1 VKILVCLKQTPDT
14 EATIKITADGK
25 GIEEQNIKWVMSPYD
40 EYAVEEAIRIKEKK
54 GGETVVESM
63 GPDRAVEAM
72 RTALA
77 MGMDRGVHCWD
88 AAFAGSDTLAT
99 SKILAAVIKKENP
112 DLILC
117 GRQAIDFDQAQ
128 VPAYLAE
135 LLGLPQVY
143 TAAKIDLQDGKA
155 VVNRRIEGGEE
166 IVETSLPAVI
176 TCDKGLNEPRY
187 ASLPGIMKAKK
198 KEVKK
203 FGLADSGLGA
213 GDVGAGGA
221 KLKIV
226 AYIPLPDRPP
236 GKVFK
241 GEETADMV
249 KKVVRALRDEAKVI

>member
-1 VKILVCLKQTPDT
+1 VKVLVCLKQTPDT
-14 EATIKITADGK
+14 EATIKITGDGK

-40 EYAVEEAIRIKEKK
+40 EFAVEEAIRLKEKK
-54 GGETVVESM
+54 GGETVVVSM

-88 AAFAGSDTLAT
+88 PAFAGSDALAT
-99 SKILAAVIKKENP
+99 AKILAAVVKKENP

-128 VPAYLAE
+128 VPAFLAE

-143 TAAKIDLQDGKA
+143 MAAKIDLQDGKA

-203 FGLADSGLGA
+203 FTLADSGLA
-213 GDVGAGGA
+213 ASDVGAGGA
-221 KLKIV
+221 KLKVIQ
-226 AYIPLPDRPP
+226 YLPLPERPP

-249 KKVVRALRDEAKVI
+249 KKVVRLLRDEAKVI

>member
-14 EATIKITADGK
+14 EATIKITGDGK

-40 EYAVEEAIRIKEKK
+40 EYAVEEAIRLKEKQ
-54 GGETVVESM
+54 GGETVVVSM
-63 GPDRAVEAM
+63 GPDRTVESM

-88 AAFAGSDTLAT
+88 PAFAGSDALAT
-99 SKILAAVIKKENP
+99 AKVLAAVIKKENP
-112 DLILC
+112 DLVLC

-128 VPAYLAE
+128 VPSFVAE
-135 LLGLPQVY
+135 TLGLPQVFMV
-143 TAAKIDLQDGKA
+143 AKLEVKDNKA
-155 VVNRRIEGGEE
+155 TCNRRIEGGEE
-166 IVETSLPAVI
+166 IVEAALPAVL

-203 FGLADSGLGA
+203 FGLADSGLA
-213 GDVGAGGA
+213 ADQVGAAGA
-221 KLKIV
+221 KLKVV
-226 AYIPLPDRPP
+226 AYMPLPDRPP

-249 KKVVRALRDEAKVI
+249 KKVVRLLRDEAKVI

>member
-14 EATIKITADGK
+14 EATIKITPGGK
-25 GIEEQNIKWVMSPYD
+25 GIEEQNVKWVMSPYD

-54 GGETVVESM
+54 GGETVVVSM
-63 GPDRAVEAM
+63 GPDRALEAM

-77 MGMDRGVHCWD
+77 MGMDRAVHCWD
-88 AAFAGSDTLAT
+88 PAFAGADALGTA
-99 SKILAAVIKKENP
+99 KVLAAAIKKENP

-117 GRQAIDFDQAQ
+117 GRQAIDLDQAQ

-135 LLGLPQVY
+135 ILGLPQVY
-143 TAAKIDLQDGKA
+143 AASKLEVQDGKA
-155 VVNRRIEGGEE
+155 SVTRRIEGGEE
-166 IVETSLPAVI
+166 IVETSLPAVV

-203 FGLADSGLGA
+203 FALGDSGLGA
-213 GDVGAGGA
+213 SDVGEGGA
-221 KLKIV
+221 KSKVVQFL
-226 AYIPLPDRPP
+226 PLPDRPP

-249 KKVVRALRDEAKVI
+249 KKVVKLLREEAKVI